1 MIVETLTIILP
12 WLGQWATETIASSIL
27 NNTTSQLNKKDIDKA
42 LKSSIRAA
50 EETTNKQ
57 LFFSYEERFVR
68 NFLDKYFQGQVL
80 EQLKNP
86 LIDKSID
93 LNFLVFAFQKIIES
107 GPDKYNEI
115 NQDFIRPWLE
125 AFKEEYL
132 QKIEVYIKYQYA
144 KDDYFKQLANWYDDV
159 KFVGINVRGQE
170 IDKSEKLIKI
180 FVMQDVKEEKK
191 DSYSS
196 LIEADLLELGDS
208 RNRQEELLRQQQKW
222 TELDIYGGNA
232 FPANDLLT
240 KNQAKKVVLLG
251 APGSGKTTLMSYLS
265 VVLTD
270 NKPKSLGLDPNI
282 DWLPI
287 LIRMRDYVRY
297 DNLGILEYYRQFCHK
312 SLSVKPLP
320 EGFFEN
326 WLEDGRV
333 LILLDGLD
341 EIVDE
346 GKRSEIVKKI
356 ENFLGSYDQ
365 NRVIIT
371 SRPAGYRRDF
381 FQAATFPHYWLQP
394 FDDQKIDEFI
404 ENWYNSRTPD
414 PEDAKLRKEDIRKAF
429 DNNPRIQLLARNP
442 LLLTIIALIHRY
454 QAQLPKERYKLY
466 DIAVQTLLTT
476 WDTTNKQLENNA
488 KLEYLKN
495 DDWEDVMRNLAHWI
509 HGYQEGIKGNELEG
523 TLIDKNEL
531 INFLT
536 DYIEI
541 KKKIE
546 YDYAEKE
553 AERFINFIRD
563 RSGLL
568 NEQGTDCYAFVHK
581 TFQEYLCAQKIRQ
594 DMKRNRYN
602 FDIILNAITS
612 HLHDA
617 HWREVLLL
625 LVAQE
630 EEASAAEAIGV
641 ILNKN
646 SEYEQWLHRDL
657 LFAGSCLAENPKGLN
672 TADASLVK
680 EILERLVSLEI
691 SDKRTDKLREQ
702 LFKLFCSLYETDF
715 APQCLALLK
724 AEASKIDADRLLK
737 YRAELGEK
745 ETVIDE
751 LIQQLS
757 DTDDWVRLFAAEALG
772 NLGNSSERVIEAL
785 LRALSDTDDWVRWNA
800 AEALGKLGNS
810 SERVIEALLGALSD
824 TDDRVRWN
832 AAVALGKLG
841 NSSERVIEAL
851 LGALSDTDDRVR
863 RNAAVALG
871 KLGNSSERVIE
882 ALLGALSATDDGVRR
897 NAAVALGKLG
907 NSSERVIEAL
917 LGALS
922 ATDDGVRWNAAVA
935 LGKLGNSSERAIE
948 ALLGALSATDDRVRW
963 NAAVALGKLGNS
975 SERVIEAL
983 LRALSDTSDLV
994 RRNAAVALGNLG
1006 NSSEPVIEALL
1017 GALSDTSDG
1026 VRRNAAV
1033 ALGNLG
1039 KKSHKVLPLVVQ
1051 WIKQHED
1058 SKFVGSGIDVLWGL
1072 VSQ

>member
-107 GPDKYNEI
+107 DPDKYNKI
-115 NQDFIRPWLE
+115 NQDFIRPWLK
-125 AFKEEYL
+125 AFEKKYFQE
-132 QKIEVYIKYQYA
+132 IGVYINYQYA
-144 KDDYFKQLANWYDDV
+144 KDGYFKQLANWYDDV

-180 FVMQDVKEEKK
+180 FVMQGVKEEKK

-270 NKPKSLGLDPNI
+270 NKPELLGLDPNI

-751 LIQQLS
+751 LIQQFSYQDKFGSDITAEGFDKLRKLS
-757 DTDDWVRLFAAEALG
+757 
-772 NLGNSSERVIEAL
+772 NLGNASERLIDALLEAL
-785 LRALSDTDDWVRWNA
+785 SNGSNSLRRKAV
-800 AEALGKLGNS
+800 EALGKLGNA
-810 SERVIEALLGALSD
+810 SETVIDALLQALSD
-824 TDDRVRWN
+824 
-832 AAVALGKLG
+832 K
-841 NSSERVIEAL
+841 
-851 LGALSDTDDRVR
+851 DT
-863 RNAAVALG
+863 
-871 KLGNSSERVIE
+871 
-882 ALLGALSATDDGVRR
+882 
-897 NAAVALGKLG
+897 
-907 NSSERVIEAL
+907 
-917 LGALS
+917 
-922 ATDDGVRWNAAVA
+922 W
-935 LGKLGNSSERAIE
+935 
-948 ALLGALSATDDRVRW
+948 
-963 NAAVALGKLGNS
+963 
-975 SERVIEAL
+975 
-983 LRALSDTSDLV
+983 
-994 RRNAAVALGNLG
+994 
-1006 NSSEPVIEALL
+1006 
-1017 GALSDTSDG
+1017 
-1026 VRRNAAV
+1026 
-1033 ALGNLG
+1033 
-1039 KKSHKVLPLVVQ
+1039 
-1051 WIKQHED
+1051 
-1058 SKFVGSGIDVLWGL
+1058 
-1072 VSQ
+1072 VS